1 MGNQTSAV
9 SCSGY
14 IENDVI
20 VHAEKAK
27 NDFPFPPREGCV
39 ACSCSG
45 RIYVFGGVVQ
55 TNHGEGDEPLETNE
69 LITFDI
75 GEKKHLWHCI
85 FFGDDDH

>member
-39 ACSCSG
+39 ACSCNG

-55 TNHGEGDEPLETNE
+55 TNHREGDEPLETNE

-75 GEKKHLWHCI
+75 GEKKHS
-85 FFGDDDH
+85 